1 MYVEGMPKP
10 KRGVVAYTGL
20 LELTESID
28 AMWKGTADIA
38 VLGDGT
44 VVLGLNG
51 LNAVRHNR
59 IRLEPGDNLHKMV
72 MDHAAAI
79 LGREIREHDLDA
91 ADAVRRKSAI
101 ETHGGRDWS
110 GRTTRWPDTRISEPP
125 KNPEPP
131 AT

>member
-10 KRGVVAYTGL
+10 KRDIVLYTGL
-20 LELTESID
+20 LEVSEHID
-28 AMWKGTADIA
+28 ALWVGTAEVA

-44 VVLGLNG
+44 VALGLNG
-51 LNAVRHNR
+51 LGAVRDNR
-59 IRLEPGDNLHKMV
+59 IRLEPGDNLRKMV
-72 MDHAAAI
+72 MDHAASVLA
-79 LGREIREHDLDA
+79 REIKQHDIDA